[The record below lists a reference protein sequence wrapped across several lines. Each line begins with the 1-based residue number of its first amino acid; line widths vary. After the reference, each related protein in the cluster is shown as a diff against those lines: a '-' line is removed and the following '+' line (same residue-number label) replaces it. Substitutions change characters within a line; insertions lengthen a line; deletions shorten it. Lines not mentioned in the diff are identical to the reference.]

1 MQHHLRGR
9 MRPTPVGDS
18 KRHKQ
23 LSFCWLR
30 SHQLLPRK
38 GRSPMNGLHV
48 PRLSRRQLLGGAGVA
63 GLSLAMGGCAVS
75 KSGARASDAEFVITS
90 GHPSPTGHFQITTYE
105 YLKKAI
111 EEKSSGRIAMRV
123 YSDGIFGDDREI
135 IESVQLGNL
144 QIGCSTSS
152 PFGAFVPEMNIW
164 DMPFLFEDRNH
175 AYRVLDSDFGRGLLG
190 RLDNFNLLGRGY
202 WDNGFRH
209 LTTHRN
215 PVADVADVKG
225 LSIRTLENPL
235 HIKAWQSVGANPTPM
250 AYGEVYVGL
259 QQGTIDAQENSFV
272 NIAAMRFFEVQQ
284 YLVETKHIY
293 SPMVLYV
300 NRDFYMGLPSEL
312 QDVVDEAT
320 HESVEFTRSIVEET
334 ERKSIEKIQAGG
346 TEITSLD
353 GTVRDQ
359 LREQMQGGVRDLM
372 EKIVGKDQ
380 VETVLQTAEELK

>member
-1 MQHHLRGR
+1 
-9 MRPTPVGDS
+9 
-18 KRHKQ
+18 
-23 LSFCWLR
+23 
-30 SHQLLPRK
+30 
-38 GRSPMNGLHV
+38 
-48 PRLSRRQLLGGAGVA
+48 
-63 GLSLAMGGCAVS
+63 
-75 KSGARASDAEFVITS
+75 
-90 GHPSPTGHFQITTYE
+90 
-105 YLKKAI
+105 
-111 EEKSSGRIAMRV
+111 MRV

-152 PFGAFVPEMNIW
+152 PLGAFVPGMNIW
-164 DMPFLFEDRNH
+164 DMPFLFEDREH
-175 AYRVLDSDFGRGLLG
+175 AYRVLDSDFGRGMLG
-190 RLDNFNLLGRGY
+190 RLDKFNLLGLGY

-209 LTTHRN
+209 LTTQQSE
-215 PVADVADVKG
+215 VANVSDVKG

-259 QQGTIDAQENSFV
+259 QQGTIDAQENSFI

-320 HESVEFTRSIVEET
+320 HESVEFTRSIVEEAENNAIAT
-334 ERKSIEKIQAGG
+334 IKGGG
-346 TEITSLD
+346 TKTARLD
-353 GTVRDQ
+353 EGVRRQ
-359 LREQMQGGVRDLM
+359 FREKMQGGVRDLM
-372 EKIVGKDQ
+372 EQIVGKDQ
-380 VETVLQTAEELK
+380 VENVLEIAEELK